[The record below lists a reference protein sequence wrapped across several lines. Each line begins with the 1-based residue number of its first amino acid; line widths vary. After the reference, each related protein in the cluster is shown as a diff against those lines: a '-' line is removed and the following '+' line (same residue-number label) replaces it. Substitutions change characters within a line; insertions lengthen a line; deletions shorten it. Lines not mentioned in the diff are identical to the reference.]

1 MILVNLPLKWNEAVS
16 KLRELLHQEPIQTPL
31 AGNKKKN
38 LEIKIYIFLNV

>member
-31 AGNKKKN
+31 AGNKKKT
-38 LEIKIYIFLNV
+38 LKLRYIFF